1 MSFIAPMSALFLF
14 PLVMMTVAIPQRNA
28 PRQREFDGHEFVELL
43 PEDFT
48 RDEYE
53 TLLQEF
59 QSFLLRQE
67 LISRGDFV
75 DVDNLECTPKIG
87 KYTVEDPVQCDK
99 YYVCETD
106 GKLVPK
112 LCQDGLV
119 YDIPGKSCNHPQRVE
134 CKART
139 ELQEP
144 SPSPGCPRKNGY
156 FHPEEPE
163 KCNEYTTCVDGNP
176 TPGKC
181 STGVVW
187 SPAILACT
195 RPDQSKRP
203 ECEAAV
209 VHEFICP
216 NTRLRF
222 GNHDRLPHPTDCG
235 KFYVCFE
242 NKTFNKAS
250 CDKPMAFDEATGSC
264 KPAEEVPGCED
275 FNDKEDD

>member
-1 MSFIAPMSALFLF
+1 MGSRLPPPLQEGAIATLKGYPDISNLCQIGLISFLSTMSPLHLF
-14 PLVMMTVAIPQRNA
+14 PLVMMAVAIPQRNA

-43 PEDFT
+43 PGDFT

-99 YYVCETD
+99 FYVCETD
-106 GKLVPK
+106 RTLVPK
-112 LCQDGLV
+112 LCEDGLV
-119 YDIPGKSCNHPQRVE
+119 YDVPGKSCNHPQRVE
-134 CKART
+134 CKDRT

-144 SPSPGCPRKNGY
+144 SPSAGCPRKNGY

-187 SPAILACT
+187 SPTILACT
-195 RPDQSKRP
+195 T
-203 ECEAAV
+203 
-209 VHEFICP
+209 
-216 NTRLRF
+216 TRLRF

-242 NKTFNKAS
+242 NGTF
-250 CDKPMAFDEATGSC
+250 
-264 KPAEEVPGCED
+264 
-275 FNDKEDD
+275 

>member
-1 MSFIAPMSALFLF
+1 MGVARRHHSKRVQSPPLKNSHSKSCQFLSSMSPLHLL
-14 PLVMMTVAIPQRNA
+14 PLVMMAVAIPQRNS

-59 QSFLLRQE
+59 QTFLLRQE

-87 KYTVEDPVQCDK
+87 KYTVEDPAQCDK

-106 GKLVPK
+106 GTLVPK
-112 LCQDGLV
+112 LCEDGLV

-144 SPSPGCPRKNGY
+144 IPSPGCPRKNGY

-187 SPAILACT
+187 SPRQTSA
-195 RPDQSKRP
+195 S
-203 ECEAAV
+203 
-209 VHEFICP
+209 H
-216 NTRLRF
+216 RLRQVL
-222 GNHDRLPHPTDCG
+222 RLLREQDVQQG
-235 KFYVCFE
+235 VLRQ
-242 NKTFNKAS
+242 
-250 CDKPMAFDEATGSC
+250 
-264 KPAEEVPGCED
+264 
-275 FNDKEDD
+275 